1 MGLHQSSPN
10 KQLST
15 MKKCQHQQEINE
27 VDSLMERS
35 TEERDA
41 NIVQVISE
49 HEEQLST
56 SLTELT
62 STNSPAQTTGGDVGR
77 NVIERVTVHIQV
89 PHWPTTASTFFY
101 EKDTKLKYAFRDYAK
116 FQLIR
121 CSCILRFSING
132 VQNKKQCHLRLT
144 LGKDTKIG
152 KMSSLSSKTNA
163 YRLLNVSNQIV
174 VLEDGM
180 LNKR

>member
-62 STNSPAQTTGGDVGR
+62 STNSPAQTTGGGVGR

-132 VQNKKQCHLRLT
+132 VEIDEDETIAALEQQKRIYIEQNT
-144 LGKDTKIG
+144 V
-152 KMSSLSSKTNA
+152 SFETNIREG
-163 YRLLNVSNQIV
+163 YENWQN
-174 VLEDGM
+174 E
-180 LNKR
+180 